1 MERELPSSSYAPWY
15 SSVVPAP
22 SIFLP
27 PLFLEARRTE
37 QEARDELEGELSP
50 SVPTSQQLRQPGTVT
65 TSRRISTSS
74 LDADV
79 PRCLPELWSPAVSRA
94 EGFESM
100 ANGGDGDETM
110 LSQGGLTEL
119 NGGGGVSGNGWSN
132 HVSAQHQF
140 SWRSST
146 PRQQPVELRERMY
159 DEDEDDSSGF
169 EPPTGLLP
177 PPPLADTPIRIR
189 DSEGE
194 EYITSPAVDRTIQER
209 TPLRSRRDS
218 LLQRSAS
225 FNSIRSLSASM
236 GLSSLPPASSSA
248 AGGSNAMTAD
258 ASPYH
263 TLNEMSGSSV
273 RLGGSGGHA
282 NVSAVAVAGNSML
295 SPSVTMRHRAHA
307 GIGNGHALELTSPQ
321 PWWPRLGV
329 QADMVRQ
336 RPPSFGA
343 VHPAQVHA
351 STGHAYS
358 NATQYSNGTSLGPS
372 TSMQRI
378 QLDQPST
385 SPHAQEETDAGTAT
399 SYMQPPSP
407 SLGPARKRA
416 RTKGDDYDGLPVP
429 SGLSLFARHPHKVT
443 HAPIERS
450 NHAEHAQGME
460 AAPFDRS
467 PNGHGSQ
474 SPINTRRR
482 VVVRW
487 NDRSTRTA
495 ADNGQRNAHASGGS
509 RHDDHDDQR
518 NVDSQRSQ
526 AGPSRSQVRV
536 SATRSTA
543 GPVEMRKHLPLP
555 ALLQEDDATG
565 WSEGLVT
572 AQTSGHDQNAIIGN
586 AGAADAAILG
596 GREAAEP
603 NVSSDRAPEIGPMS
617 DLSMSSSASNS
628 RSMMEKAAEVLASLK
643 TSGKSPSRT
652 SDAAEDTSA
661 DEKPQ
666 DSTQPESNL
675 YTAKPA
681 EGQKRQEAHDNATSP
696 APSSPLSSL
705 PSEDEGD
712 EPGPSRQGV
721 ATAQVPSSRAS
732 SNDLSADTSNRAAHL
747 VSDQRRCFPASMPVD
762 EAYPL
767 LYQRYYVPSSLD
779 PSLQERIFGGSTVR
793 SFDREVKKEGT
804 SGIHV
809 PRKTMFKEPPS
820 LLNLYAPR
828 YIRGQGM
835 TKEGLCPV
843 CWESGQE
850 NFFKTKQ
857 SSYNYHMQ
865 YTHGISALTGEPFAP
880 PIEFRTVDRPKRDV
894 RLLEKEI
901 VKEGRCHVCKKF
913 VPIENVKQTEM
924 KVPEIMWWKHA
935 HSCHRMGKP
944 LAGTSGTFV
953 ENAFYHRVKAYV
965 DAHECE

>member
-1 MERELPSSSYAPWY
+1 
-15 SSVVPAP
+15 
-22 SIFLP
+22 
-27 PLFLEARRTE
+27 
-37 QEARDELEGELSP
+37 
-50 SVPTSQQLRQPGTVT
+50 
-65 TSRRISTSS
+65 
-74 LDADV
+74 
-79 PRCLPELWSPAVSRA
+79 
-94 EGFESM
+94 
-100 ANGGDGDETM
+100 
-110 LSQGGLTEL
+110 
-119 NGGGGVSGNGWSN
+119 
-132 HVSAQHQF
+132 
-140 SWRSST
+140 
-146 PRQQPVELRERMY
+146 
-159 DEDEDDSSGF
+159 
-169 EPPTGLLP
+169 
-177 PPPLADTPIRIR
+177 
-189 DSEGE
+189 
-194 EYITSPAVDRTIQER
+194 
-209 TPLRSRRDS
+209 
-218 LLQRSAS
+218 
-225 FNSIRSLSASM
+225 
-236 GLSSLPPASSSA
+236 
-248 AGGSNAMTAD
+248 
-258 ASPYH
+258 
-263 TLNEMSGSSV
+263 
-273 RLGGSGGHA
+273 
-282 NVSAVAVAGNSML
+282 
-295 SPSVTMRHRAHA
+295 
-307 GIGNGHALELTSPQ
+307 
-321 PWWPRLGV
+321 
-329 QADMVRQ
+329 
-336 RPPSFGA
+336 
-343 VHPAQVHA
+343 
-351 STGHAYS
+351 
-358 NATQYSNGTSLGPS
+358 
-372 TSMQRI
+372 
-378 QLDQPST
+378 
-385 SPHAQEETDAGTAT
+385 
-399 SYMQPPSP
+399 MQPPSP

-835 TKEGLCPV
+835 TKEGETYLHRV
-843 CWESGQE
+843 LFSL
-850 NFFKTKQ
+850 
-857 SSYNYHMQ
+857 Y
-865 YTHGISALTGEPFAP
+865 YTHLTS
-880 PIEFRTVDRPKRDV
+880 
-894 RLLEKEI
+894 LLY
-901 VKEGRCHVCKKF
+901 CL
-913 VPIENVKQTEM
+913 
-924 KVPEIMWWKHA
+924 
-935 HSCHRMGKP
+935 SCHRMGKP